1 MIGYLAS
8 TNFAITLASLAAL
21 SAREGL
27 LWNGVATGTNVD
39 DLMVQIGLGSSQPT
53 TADLQGCYI
62 YFAGSAD
69 GTNYSEPATGTD
81 AAITLGTNSL
91 APLFVAVPVGTKIV
105 DHCIGSVAQLFGGT
119 LPKKVAIIIENR
131 TNGALI
137 GTEASF
143 IKWVTP
149 VFYTT

>member
-69 GTNYSEPATGTD
+69 GTNYTQPATGVD
-81 AAITLGTNSL
+81 AAVTMGTHIL
-91 APLFVAVPVGTKIV
+91 APMFIPVPVGTLIV
-105 DHCIGSVAQLFGGT
+105 DYCVASVAQYFGGT
-119 LPKKVAIIIENR
+119 LPKKVAIVVENR
-131 TNGALI
+131 TNGALY

-143 IKWVTP
+143 IK
-149 VFYTT
+149 